1 MKLPSIEKP
10 QLERRLWIGSR
21 RLKTP
26 AAHVAEH
33 VKATLASECDL
44 SAHQSRDAR
53 VKVATES
60 ER

>member
-1 MKLPSIEKP
+1 MDWQLP
-10 QLERRLWIGSR
+10 
-21 RLKTP
+21 LKNP
-26 AAHVAEH
+26 AAHVAEHVAEH

-53 VKVATES
+53 IKVATES